1 MKFLVGF
8 VIGIIFL
15 AMFIHFFNKFEPNFT
30 SKDHGNGGPRTDGM
44 IILLYVV
51 SASDGIFITYCA
63 YSFLKFLYVLATIHH

>member
-1 MKFLVGF
+1 MNILVGF
-8 VIGIIFL
+8 DIGNIFH
-15 AMFIHFFNKFEPNFT
+15 AMFIHLYNKIEPNFT

-63 YSFLKFLYVLATIHH
+63 YNFLKFLYVLTTIHH